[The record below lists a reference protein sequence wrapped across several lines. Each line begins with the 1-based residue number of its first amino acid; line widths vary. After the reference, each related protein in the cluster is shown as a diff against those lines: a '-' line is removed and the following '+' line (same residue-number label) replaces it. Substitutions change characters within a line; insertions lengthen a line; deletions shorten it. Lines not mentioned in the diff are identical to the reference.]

1 MASSQRSYEHV
12 LGPVTWHYKKE
23 DDEDWMRLTKIIFEA
38 GRRHDEP
45 RMEVEYDDLCSYDFL
60 PYC

>member
-1 MASSQRSYEHV
+1 M
-12 LGPVTWHYKKE
+12 LGPITWHYKKE
-23 DDEDWMRLTKIIFEA
+23 DDEDWMRLTKITFEA